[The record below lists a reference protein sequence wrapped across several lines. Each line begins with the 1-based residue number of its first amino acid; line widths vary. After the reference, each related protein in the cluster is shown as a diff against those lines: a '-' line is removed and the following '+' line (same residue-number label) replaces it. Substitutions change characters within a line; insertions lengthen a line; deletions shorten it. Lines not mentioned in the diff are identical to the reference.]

1 MSVQSVLDW
10 VFGFGLRIFMPRV
23 LRLDAPG
30 VLRHVIGWG
39 IKKRII
45 FFNENDDDFI
55 EHLAAIGVKPAV
67 MPIHK
72 MLSTIKSQGCQAG

>member
-1 MSVQSVLDW
+1 M
-10 VFGFGLRIFMPRV
+10 LRV
-23 LRLDAPG
+23 SRLDAPG

-55 EHLAAIGVKPAV
+55 ERLAAIGVKPAV
-67 MPIHK
+67 MPIHHALDDK
-72 MLSTIKSQGCQAG
+72 ITGLPGRLKAR